1 MRIHPAPPAK
11 RPLLAIVALAMLAAC
26 APREDVERNAALLTH
41 GDPARGP
48 DLIRRYGC
56 GGCHTI
62 PGVPGA
68 NALVG
73 PPLEGIAKRVYIAG
87 VLANTP
93 DNLVKWI
100 QSPREVDPKTAMPDM
115 GVTIRDA
122 RDIAG
127 YLYTL
132 R

>member
-1 MRIHPAPPAK
+1 MRKRSALPAK
-11 RPLLAIVALAMLAAC
+11 AVLLAIVGLAALAAC
-26 APREDVERNAALLTH
+26 APKEDIERNAALLTH
-41 GDPARGP
+41 GDPARGR

-56 GGCHTI
+56 AGCHTV

-68 NALVG
+68 NSLVG
-73 PPLEGIAKRVYIAG
+73 PPLEGISQRVYIAG
-87 VLANTP
+87 VLPNTP

>member
-1 MRIHPAPPAK
+1 MRTRPAIPATGV
-11 RPLLAIVALAMLAAC
+11 LLATVALAMLAAC
-26 APREDVERNAALLTH
+26 EPREDVQRNAALLTH

-56 GGCHTI
+56 AGCHTV

-68 NALVG
+68 NSLVG
-73 PPLEGIAKRVYIAG
+73 PPLAGIAKRVYIAG
-87 VLANTP
+87 VLSNTP

-100 QSPREVDPKTAMPDM
+100 QSPREVDPKTAMPDL